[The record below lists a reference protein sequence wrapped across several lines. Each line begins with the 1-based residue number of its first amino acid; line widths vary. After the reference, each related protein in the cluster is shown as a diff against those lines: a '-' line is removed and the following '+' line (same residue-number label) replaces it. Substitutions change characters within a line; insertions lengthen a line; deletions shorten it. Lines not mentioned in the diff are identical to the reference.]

1 MDGTPTES
9 AEGTDAG
16 KYIPPCRLA
25 GFYKAPCPL
34 CGRLLTLK
42 CQLYSH
48 KCARS
53 FDPAQRALEQ
63 QALAHDAIKARMAP
77 LEQPTERQ
85 TDYNIDKRQKYSAS
99 LNFKCLFLCFFDFCA
114 YSK

>member
-1 MDGTPTES
+1 MKGTQTET
-9 AEGTDAG
+9 AEVTDAG

-25 GFYKAPCPL
+25 GFYRAPCPL

-48 KCARS
+48 ECGRS

-63 QALAHDAIKARMAP
+63 QIAAEQAIKDRMKL
-77 LEQPTERQ
+77 LERLPERKAEQ
-85 TDYNIDKRQKYSAS
+85 AMDKKNKYAH
-99 LNFKCLFLCFFDFCA
+99 LILF
-114 YSK
+114 

>member
-1 MDGTPTES
+1 MDRTPAET
-9 AEGTDAG
+9 AEGTDAE

-25 GFYKAPCPL
+25 GFYRAPCPL

-48 KCARS
+48 KCGRS

-63 QALAHDAIKARMAP
+63 QIAAEQAIKDRMTL
-77 LEQPTERQ
+77 LERLAERKAEQ
-85 TDYNIDKRQKYSAS
+85 ATDKKNKYTH
-99 LNFKCLFLCFFDFCA
+99 LIQF
-114 YSK
+114 

>member
-1 MDGTPTES
+1 MDRTPAET
-9 AEGTDAG
+9 AEGTDAV
-16 KYIPPCRLA
+16 KYIPPCRMA

-85 TDYNIDKRQKYSAS
+85 TDYNIDKRHKYSTL
-99 LNFKCLFLCFFDFCA
+99 LNF
-114 YSK
+114 

>member
-1 MDGTPTES
+1 MDRTAAETP
-9 AEGTDAG
+9 EGTDVG

-85 TDYNIDKRQKYSAS
+85 TDYNIDKRHKYST
-99 LNFKCLFLCFFDFCA
+99 LLKF
-114 YSK
+114 

>member
-1 MDGTPTES
+1 MDRTPAETP
-9 AEGTDAG
+9 EGTDAE

-25 GFYKAPCPL
+25 GFYRAPCPL

-48 KCARS
+48 KCGRS

-63 QALAHDAIKARMAP
+63 QILAEQAIKVRMTL
-77 LEQPTERQ
+77 LERLPERKAEQ
-85 TDYNIDKRQKYSAS
+85 TMDKKNKYAH
-99 LNFKCLFLCFFDFCA
+99 LIQF
-114 YSK
+114 

>member
-1 MDGTPTES
+1 MNGTQTETV
-9 AEGTDAG
+9 EGTDAE

-34 CGRLLTLK
+34 CGRQLTLK
-42 CQLYSH
+42 CLLYSH

-63 QALAHDAIKARMAP
+63 QALAHDVIKARMAP
-77 LEQPTERQ
+77 LEQPTEHQ
-85 TDYNIDKRQKYSAS
+85 TDFYTNKRHKYSAL
-99 LNFKCLFLCFFDFCA
+99 LNF
-114 YSK
+114 